1 MFHKTRKK
9 LSYLYA
15 TFYFLLFSLFI
26 IVLYFSL
33 VKLMENQQIKELE
46 SFYLK
51 QEHDFFEY
59 VDDNKKI
66 LSYDPNRNYF
76 YYIYTKNNSFV
87 HGDESYKGLKTLLE
101 DRFINDNPAEDVVHH
116 VEWEEQHFLL
126 LKKPISYNDE
136 VVGFIFV
143 GKSTTSQ
150 QHFFQKVSQLLV
162 LLTCISTILIW
173 LLSYY
178 MAGRAMIPIQWSFD
192 KQKKFVSD
200 ASHELRTPL
209 SIFYSSLDILELE
222 ESHNLSSLGKE
233 LIVDLKDEATL
244 MKELMDNLLFLARH
258 DQLQSPMHKEV
269 IQLSTLLKKTS
280 TKFQKIMPS
289 EIQFCTQIEDNIE
302 LLGDTTK
309 IQELLYILLDNAIS
323 YSSDGKISLTLS
335 TDHHIVKIAVADNGI
350 GIPENDLS
358 LVFERFYRSDTAR
371 QRNGTGLGLAIAKA
385 IVEQHSG
392 KIYVSSKIGKGSTFT
407 IEFPARTR

>member
-1 MFHKTRKK
+1 
-9 LSYLYA
+9 
-15 TFYFLLFSLFI
+15 
-26 IVLYFSL
+26 
-33 VKLMENQQIKELE
+33 MENQQIKELE
-46 SFYLK
+46 SFYLS

-87 HGDESYKGLKTLLE
+87 HGDESFEGLKTQLE
-101 DRFINDNPAEDVVHH
+101 ERFVNDNPAEDVVHH
-116 VEWEEQHFLL
+116 FEWNEQHFLL
-126 LKKPISYNDE
+126 LKKPISYNNK

-143 GKSTTSQ
+143 GKSVTSQ
-150 QHFFQKVSQLLV
+150 QHFFQKASQLLI
-162 LLTCISTILIW
+162 LLTCVSTILIW

-222 ESHNLSSLGKE
+222 ESHNLSPLGKD
-233 LIVDLKDEATL
+233 LIADLKDEADL

-258 DQLQSPMHKEV
+258 DQLQKPMHQEV
-269 IQLSTLLKKTS
+269 IPLSIMLKKIS
-280 TKFQKIMPS
+280 IKFQKIMPS
-289 EIQFCTQIEDNIE
+289 EIQFRTQIEDNIE
-302 LLGDTTK
+302 LLGDATK

-323 YSSDGKISLTLS
+323 YTRNGSISLTLS
-335 TDHHIVKIAVADNGI
+335 IDHHIVKIVVADSGI

-358 LVFERFYRSDTAR
+358 LVFERFYRSDMAR
-371 QRNGTGLGLAIAKA
+371 QRNGTGLGLAIARA
-385 IVEQHSG
+385 IVEQHGG
-392 KIYVSSKIGKGSTFT
+392 KICVTSKIGKGSAFT
-407 IEFPARTR
+407 IEFPVHKR